1 MIETDDFRIFSD
13 YAAYQNAVQNGSHI
27 VREEERLT
35 QEDEM
40 EEFMFLGLR
49 MAAGIC
55 RSDFR
60 NTFGKTVEMVYGDV
74 IQTLEKQELL
84 KCEEDRIFLTARGV
98 DISNYVFEQFLFIR
112 IF

>member
-1 MIETDDFRIFSD
+1 MYKR
-13 YAAYQNAVQNGSHI
+13 QVQNGSHI

-98 DISNYVFEQFLFIR
+98 DISNYVFEQFLL
-112 IF
+112 

>member
-1 MIETDDFRIFSD
+1 
-13 YAAYQNAVQNGSHI
+13 
-27 VREEERLT
+27 
-35 QEDEM
+35 
-40 EEFMFLGLR
+40 MFLGLR

-98 DISNYVFEQFLFIR
+98 DSQQLCV
-112 IF
+112 